1 MFPDIWKEALVTPLP
16 KPGDSTDPS
25 NRRPISSLLILSKVA
40 EKAIASQIRN
50 HLESNSL
57 ISKNQYGFREKH
69 STQSLL
75 LQLTNKWLKI
85 LDNKAGDRYIC
96 LTALD
101 IKKAFDS
108 VDHNLL
114 LYKMN
119 KLFDFHKSSVKLM
132 ESYITSRHQSVKT
145 NGVIS
150 NSMLIKSGVPQG
162 SVLGPLMF
170 IMFVNDL
177 TNTCS
182 CYLFA
187 DDYIIEHYGKTP
199 TLSIEKT
206 NHSLLT
212 VAHWYKTNL
221 LKLNTQKTSVM
232 ILANK
237 PVNCDE
243 LPRVIIEGDA
253 ASFTCTMKYL
263 GLHLDTSLNWNTHII
278 RIKSKIIPLIRKF
291 GHIRHLID
299 KPIALLYYTSLIRP
313 QLEYASA
320 VLYNMSGTNSNVLE
334 VLQNRCLRILA
345 LAEPRTHNVHLRE
358 LLRIPALSDRRK
370 YFFLCEMYKLNN
382 NIGPIITHQN
392 QNQLHIVTRN
402 TRSTTASNLYMP
414 RMNKSVGQRS
424 LDYLG
429 PCTFNSLPTHI
440 KKLTSFDM
448 FKKQLR
454 QNLLSCS

>member
-1 MFPDIWKEALVTPLP
+1 MIISTSVFPDIWKEALVPPLP

-25 NRRPISSLLILSKVA
+25 NRRPISSLPILSKVA

-50 HLESNSL
+50 HLESHSL

-75 LQLTNKWLKI
+75 LQLTNKWLI
-85 LDNKAGDRYIC
+85 CLDNKAGDRYIY

-101 IKKAFDS
+101 IKKAFYS

-119 KLFDFHKSSVKLM
+119 KLFDFHQSSVKLM
-132 ESYITSRHQSVKT
+132 ESYIASRHQSVKT

-162 SVLGPLMF
+162 SILGPLMF

-182 CYLFA
+182 CYLFT
-187 DDYIIEHYGKTP
+187 DDCIIEHYGKTP

-212 VAHWYKTNL
+212 VAHWYKTNI
-221 LKLNTQKTSVM
+221 LKLNTQKPSVM

-237 PVNCDE
+237 PVNWDE

-253 ASFTCTMKYL
+253 ASFTCTMKYI
-263 GLHLDTSLNWNTHII
+263 GLHLDTSLSWNTHII
-278 RIKSKIIPLIRKF
+278 RIKSKIIPLIRII

-313 QLEYASA
+313 QLEYARA
-320 VLYNMSGTNSNVLE
+320 VLYNMSPQRRASLLKNVTSLS
-334 VLQNRCLRILA
+334 VTPLLKKVTSLSVTA
-345 LAEPRTHNVHLRE
+345 
-358 LLRIPALSDRRK
+358 LLR
-370 YFFLCEMYKLNN
+370 YK
-382 NIGPIITHQN
+382 
-392 QNQLHIVTRN
+392 
-402 TRSTTASNLYMP
+402 
-414 RMNKSVGQRS
+414 K
-424 LDYLG
+424 
-429 PCTFNSLPTHI
+429 
-440 KKLTSFDM
+440 
-448 FKKQLR
+448 
-454 QNLLSCS
+454 